1 MLKPKKIN
9 FIDLSVNNRNIKSI
23 AEEQQLTPHSL
34 GYLNFLAEDI
44 QSTIIRFGTNY
55 EEDANYKLYRYKLR
69 DLIKFYHYCKTQQ
82 NVVVLFHGFPF
93 PIRFWLL
100 RNLLGKKVKWMV
112 QHHAGEPSKNWLK
125 CFIQKLAY
133 GKADAYLFVTK
144 AQAKNFITKGL
155 VSLEENV
162 FEIMECSTA
171 FQLKDKLISRK
182 QIGIEA
188 IGLVFLWVGGLDK
201 NKDPMTMLNAI
212 LDFKTKGAVF
222 SLYLFYNRTDLLH
235 EVQDFIIRN
244 NMESFVFL
252 KGKIENAK
260 LEDWYNAADF
270 YIACSHT
277 EGSGGAMAEATA
289 CGCIP
294 VASAIPSFLFMTDNG
309 KVGMHFEKGNWNQL
323 AEKLGQLHQID
334 IESERIKTQQIFKS
348 KTSFEAIG
356 IQTSEVIKLLDA
368 QG

>member
-1 MLKPKKIN
+1 MLKSKKIN
-9 FIDLSVNNRNIKSI
+9 FIDLSVNNRNITSI
-23 AEEQQLTPHSL
+23 AEEQRRTPHSL
-34 GYLNFLAEDI
+34 GYLNFLAADI
-44 QSTIIRFGTNY
+44 QPTIIRFGANF
-55 EEDANYKLYRYKLR
+55 EEDANYKLYRYKLH

-100 RNLLGKKVKWMV
+100 RNLLGRKVKWIV
-112 QHHAGEPSKNWLK
+112 QHHAGEPSGNWLK

-133 GKADAYLFVTK
+133 GKAAAYLFVTK
-144 AQAKNFITKGL
+144 AQAKNFIAKGL
-155 VSLEENV
+155 VSSEENV
-162 FEIMECSTA
+162 FEIMECSTH
-171 FQLKDKLISRK
+171 FQLNDKLTSRK
-182 QIGIEA
+182 QIGIDTN
-188 IGLVFLWVGGLDK
+188 GLVFLWVGGLDK
-201 NKDPMTMLNAI
+201 NKDPMTMLKATR
-212 LDFKTKGAVF
+212 DFKTKGAVF
-222 SLYLFYNRTDLLH
+222 SLYLFYNRTDLLR
-235 EVQDFIIRN
+235 EVQDFIIKN

-277 EGSGGAMAEATA
+277 EGSSGAMAEATA

-294 VASAIPSFLFMTDNG
+294 LTSSIPSFLFMTDKG
-309 KVGMHFEKGNWNQL
+309 KVGMHFEKGNWNHL
-323 AEKLGQLHQID
+323 AEKLSHLDQID

-356 IQTSEVIKLLDA
+356 IQTSEVIKRLNA